1 MKQIIIK
8 YILARLKEASTWRG
22 IIMLI
27 AGTWATQHP
36 EQAEA
41 IIPIAIAIVG
51 SIGAFLPDK
60 KTPAVE
66 SDVQEYQG
74 DYSYDEAPKP
84 AVKRVPQKEPSEV
97 QPSSGWGDKS

>member
-8 YILARLKEASTWRG
+8 YILARLREASTWRG

-51 SIGAFLPDK
+51 SIGAFLPDNK
-60 KTPAVE
+60 NTAAE
-66 SDVQEYQG
+66 NAEIEYQE
-74 DYSYDEAPKP
+74 DNPDDNHRTKP
-84 AVKRVPQKEPSEV
+84 VTRRVPYEEPEE
-97 QPSSGWGDKS
+97 PSSGWGDKS